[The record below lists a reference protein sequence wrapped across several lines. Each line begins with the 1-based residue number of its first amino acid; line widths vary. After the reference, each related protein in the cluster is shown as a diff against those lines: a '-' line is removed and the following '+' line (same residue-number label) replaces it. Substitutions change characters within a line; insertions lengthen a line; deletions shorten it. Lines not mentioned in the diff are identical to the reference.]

1 MSASGDIPNG
11 TEVQKEFDEFSTLSA
26 DLEQLDGA
34 LSRLEENSN
43 AFNANAMSVLLEIKQ
58 IREENSNQEQQEA
71 SAAEKADSK

>member
-11 TEVQKEFDEFSTLSA
+11 TEVQEFDEFSTLSA